1 MIYGVSMNSL
11 SEQNVKERIVS
22 KLIESYYI
30 DIISKIKAWWLSIE
44 PEYRCLAPIVA
55 LNCLVYLLWKVPR
68 CNSFLSRYFLC
79 RASSPCSSL
88 LVLPLYLSYL

>member
-11 SEQNVKERIVS
+11 SAQNVKERIVS
-22 KLIESYYI
+22 ELIESYHI

-44 PEYRCLAPIVA
+44 PEYRCLAPLVA
-55 LNCLVYLLWKVPR
+55 LNGLVYLLWKVPR

-79 RASSPCSSL
+79 RTSSPCSSL
-88 LVLPLYLSYL
+88 LVSPFFLPSL